1 MSQNFINF
9 QLYLSD
15 FSVSLK
21 NWPSRYILAFERLV
35 HSLDSQINLFGSI
48 EIMYEFCDSNF
59 EYNDVLLWDMA
70 FLAIVAAFL
79 SYTIHSFSN
88 CYSMFHVQMYCR
100 MKQSLILYLMQKQY
114 TFCMIYQN
122 TCTFSTMKISTFLQK
137 KNHQFIGLFT
147 FRMHNSKL
155 MDLKNVTR
163 GHFGAKMAKKQ
174 TKFLTSQQAVRTQG
188 TYRCL
193 GVNQN
198 LQDLLEFKKSLKIG
212 IF

>member
-70 FLAIVAAFL
+70 FLAKVAAFL

-88 CYSMFHVQMYCR
+88 CYSNVSCADV
-100 MKQSLILYLMQKQY
+100 L
-114 TFCMIYQN
+114 QN
-122 TCTFSTMKISTFLQK
+122 ETFS
-137 KNHQFIGLFT
+137 HFIFDAKTIHSLYDILVHLYF
-147 FRMHNSKL
+147 FHNENFYIL
-155 MDLKNVTR
+155 
-163 GHFGAKMAKKQ
+163 
-174 TKFLTSQQAVRTQG
+174 TK
-188 TYRCL
+188 
-193 GVNQN
+193 
-198 LQDLLEFKKSLKIG
+198 EKS
-212 IF
+212 